1 MYKWYKYI
9 QDQPISEHIMAN
21 TAVHEFDRQSQDM
34 FLDIKAANM
43 IAEAAEKARAAQLI
57 QEADQ
62 LKVIL
67 NSPDLAE
74 QKSANNLLKSI
85 DKILAD
91 TNTLR
96 TGELQSAGLFGSHS
110 KKTLQENTPSL
121 KEEETA
127 SISAKP

>member
-9 QDQPISEHIMAN
+9 QDKPISEHIMAN

-34 FLDIKAANM
+34 FQDIKAANM

-57 QEADQ
+57 QEADE
-62 LKVIL
+62 VIITL

-74 QKSANNLLKSI
+74 QKSASKFLKSI

-91 TNTLR
+91 TNTLHS
-96 TGELQSAGLFGSHS
+96 GELQSAGLFGSHA
-110 KKTLQENTPSL
+110 KKALQENTSSL
-121 KEEETA
+121 KEEKSA